1 MIVRISKGSFPSVRL
16 DDVRRRIAESEHALC
31 AAITAMPG
39 LLHYYA
45 GIDEQALQVTNVSVW
60 DTLEH
65 AQAMSSLQPMLAQRP
80 LLEAVD
86 VDFEMITNHETVWVI
101 TP

>member
-1 MIVRISKGSFPSVRL
+1 MSGSRKALSPPSV
-16 DDVRRRIAESEHALC
+16 ST
-31 AAITAMPG
+31 AITAMPG